1 MKYPKFTLPNS
12 LMILRK
18 YKKQNPSGQS
28 QTRSEQTPLGQT
40 LPAGSGGTGA
50 AGAASGIL

>member
-18 YKKQNPSGQS
+18 YKKSNPNQKAVTTGN
-28 QTRSEQTPLGQT
+28 EQLTTPI
-40 LPAGSGGTGA
+40 S
-50 AGAASGIL
+50 